1 MLLSNQ
7 ARKLRYLT
15 GLNPKIFHAYDVRG
29 KYPQQINEDS
39 AFRLGYFLPRVLRR
53 GQKKIKIVV
62 AADSRP
68 SSSVLKCRLID
79 GLRQNRVVVIDAG
92 EIATPI
98 LYFAVKKTEANLGI
112 MITGSH
118 LAQNRNGFK
127 ICRPDLQII
136 SGMELKK
143 YLPIFNQPIVF
154 SEATSRCQKKD
165 FINDYA
171 NFILSKAVF
180 SPKDIA
186 YLKKIKIK
194 VARSSKPVSLVL
206 KKISKKSS
214 LPIKFVARPS
224 KTASGLTIA
233 FDSDADRFFVFDNF
247 NKLILGD
254 IIGAILTDCL
264 LRNNP
269 GESIIVDERSTSLIS
284 EIAKKRRDKIFYS
297 RVGHSFFKKAMRQHQ
312 ARLGIEKLGHYYWKE
327 LLYVDD
333 GIFTFLKFLKCLA
346 QNRKKFADLIKNYR
360 KYATLPEQNFK
371 NNNWKNKMDRIK
383 KFFKKS
389 CRRLSLFDG
398 LTMEFDRWRFNL
410 RPSQTEPF
418 LRLNIEA
425 ASKEILREKFDALKR
440 FLKN

>member
-1 MLLSNQ
+1 M
-7 ARKLRYLT
+7 
-15 GLNPKIFHAYDVRG
+15 
-29 KYPQQINEDS
+29 
-39 AFRLGYFLPRVLRR
+39 
-53 GQKKIKIVV
+53 KIVV

-79 GLRQNRVVVIDAG
+79 GLRQNRVLVIDAG

-98 LYFAVKKTEANLGI
+98 LYFAVKKTDANLGI

-224 KTASGLTIA
+224 KTGNGPTIA
-233 FDSDADRFFVFDNF
+233 FDSDADRFFVFDSSD
-247 NKLILGD
+247 KLILGD
-254 IIGAILTDCL
+254 TLGAILADCL
-264 LRNNP
+264 LKNSP
-269 GESIIVDERSTSLIS
+269 GKNIIVDERSTSLIS
-284 EIAKKRRDKIFYS
+284 EIAKKRRGKIFYS

-346 QNRKKFADLIKNYR
+346 QSRKKFADLIKNYR

-371 NNNWKNKMDRIK
+371 NNNWEKKVDRIK
-383 KFFKKS
+383 KTFKKS
-389 CRRLSLFDG
+389 CRRISRLDG
-398 LTMEFDRWRFNL
+398 LTMEFDNWRFNL

-425 ASKEILREKFDALKR
+425 ASKTILKDKSNALKR